1 MQVVTIEEGY
11 GNLNRW
17 SKESGEMAR
26 YEDCPAVEV
35 ETIVHASPAVVWRF
49 VTDIGVPARFSPEFK
64 GAHWLDGATGP
75 SKGAR
80 FVGRNE
86 HPEAGAW
93 KTVCTIVDYE
103 PERRFG
109 YVVEDPER
117 PAATWRFVVE
127 PLDSGGV
134 RLRQWA
140 RIGPGPSLLNIVID
154 ADPADEQE
162 IVDGRMAELRENM
175 TLTVHGI
182 KSLAEQAAG
191 A

>member
-1 MQVVTIEEGY
+1 
-11 GNLNRW
+11 
-17 SKESGEMAR
+17 MAR
-26 YEDCPAVEV
+26 YADCPAVEV
-35 ETIVHASPAVVWRF
+35 ETVVHASAADVWRL
-49 VTDIGVPARFSPEFK
+49 VTDIGVSARFSPEFK

-75 SKGAR
+75 AMGAK
-80 FVGRNE
+80 FAGRNE
-86 HPEAGAW
+86 HPQVGKW

-109 YVVEDPER
+109 YVVEDPQR

-127 PLDSGGV
+127 PLASGGV

-154 ADPADEQE
+154 ANPAAEQE

-175 TLTVHGI
+175 SLTVRGI
-182 KSLAEQAAG
+182 KTLAEQAERA
-191 A
+191 